1 VLCVGQ
7 IERGESMPAPVVPLT
22 SFPEGV
28 GKFDS
33 HMLMTFSQELRIS
46 INHERLI
53 SGIIF
58 A

>member
-1 VLCVGQ
+1 
-7 IERGESMPAPVVPLT
+7 MPAPVVPVT
-22 SFPEGV
+22 CFPGSV

-53 SGIIF
+53 AGIIF